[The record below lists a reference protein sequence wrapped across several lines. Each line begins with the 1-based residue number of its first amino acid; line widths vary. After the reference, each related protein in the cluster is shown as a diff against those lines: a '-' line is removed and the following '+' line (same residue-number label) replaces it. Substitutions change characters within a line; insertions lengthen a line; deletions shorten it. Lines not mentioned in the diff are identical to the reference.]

1 MITLQNKENLSVV
14 KQGKPFCGLE
24 VASNLSDLFESTEAN
39 TVAIMLP
46 IGAEGTALKYA
57 VQALANGKNAVVSF
71 RSLSLSE
78 NESLLK
84 LAEQNDVCI
93 KEISPRLDVVRK
105 ICDVCIKEISPRL
118 DVVRKICGVAPEKCC
133 EVLPKISYEAKAPVI
148 FVGGTSQECGKR
160 TTTKSL
166 GIEAMKRGMKASIIS
181 TDEMGLEQPTAFN
194 FRAGSLSAMDIPSA
208 ILSSIKYVEENDQ
221 PDIIFIEND
230 QPDII
235 FIEGQSSLTEDG
247 NPHPRGLSAC
257 ILIGADPDAVIVGHR
272 PNHPYREPRGI
283 DYEVKAIEAVV
294 PTTKV
299 VGLSINL
306 RNADEDMT
314 LESFEEINLRNADE
328 DMTLESFEEK
338 YGLPAADMYSGGAA
352 KILDA
357 ILEYLDKN

>member
-1 MITLQNKENLSVV
+1 MYSVKSVKEIQDLNPFIVVGCGGGGEKFSNLEGVEAV
-14 KQGKPFCGLE
+14 GFIDDDVKKQGKQFCGHLVSENLE
-24 VASNLSDLFESTEAN
+24 KCLEGTDAKSIV
-39 TVAIMLP
+39 IMLP

-57 VQALANGKNAVVSF
+57 VQAIDAGLNVVTSF
-71 RSLSLSE
+71 RSLSVSE
-78 NESLLK
+78 NLSLK
-84 LAEQNDVCI
+84 KFADAKNVVI
-93 KEISPRLDVVRK
+93 KEIGPRLDVVEK
-105 ICDVCIKEISPRL
+105 IA
-118 DVVRKICGVAPEKCC
+118 GVAPEKSC
-133 EVLPKISYEAKAPVI
+133 EVLPKISYKAKAPVI

-208 ILSSIKYVEENDQ
+208 ILSSIKYVEEND
-221 PDIIFIEND
+221 N
-230 QPDII
+230 PDII

-257 ILIGADPDAVIVGHR
+257 IIIGADPDAVIVGHR

-299 VGLSINL
+299 VGLSINM
-306 RNADEDMT
+306 RNADD
-314 LESFEEINLRNADE
+314 

-338 YGLPAADMYSGGAA
+338 YGLPAADMYAGGAG
-352 KILDA
+352 KLLDA

>member
-1 MITLQNKENLSVV
+1 MYSINSVEDLQELNPYVIIGCGGGGEKFSNLEGIETVGFLDDAPD

-24 VASNLSDLFESTEAN
+24 VASNLSDLFETTDAN
-39 TVAIMLP
+39 TVAVMLP

-57 VQALANGKNAVVSF
+57 VQALANGKNVIVSF

-84 LAEQNDVCI
+84 LAKQNNVVI
-93 KEISPRLDVVRK
+93 KEISPRLDVVRM
-105 ICDVCIKEISPRL
+105 IA
-118 DVVRKICGVAPEKCC
+118 GVAPEKCC
-133 EVLPKISYEAKAPVI
+133 EVLPKISYEPKAKVV

-166 GIEAMKRGMKASIIS
+166 GIEAEKRGLKASIIS
-181 TDEMGLEQPTAFN
+181 TDEMGIEKPTAFN

-208 ILSSIKYVEENDQ
+208 ILSAIKYVE
-221 PDIIFIEND
+221 END

-235 FIEGQSSLTEDG
+235 FIEGQSSLTERG

-257 ILIGADPDAVIVGHR
+257 ILIGANPDAVIVGHR
-272 PNHPYREPRGI
+272 PNHPYREPLGI
-283 DYEVKAIEAVV
+283 EEEIKAIEAVE

-306 RNADEDMT
+306 RNADEGMT
-314 LESFEEINLRNADE
+314 TDDFEKEFD
-328 DMTLESFEEK
+328 
-338 YGLPAADMYSGGAA
+338 LPAADMYSGGAA
-352 KILDA
+352 KLLDA